1 MSGSGWVSLGT
12 SSRSLFEQARRQQER
27 EEAARCAYWDRRP
40 RTVGIER
47 PHLFRAPRALPE
59 QDTTGKQT
67 HIYGS
72 VSISADKRSR
82 GYGNGARCRTV
93 RVINDRAGTTL
104 WSDSTC
110 CTHEEAIQWV
120 TSAVNWYRR
129 DAEANWGARILN
141 RIAAQ

>member
-1 MSGSGWVSLGT
+1 MSGWGWEGR
-12 SSRSLFEQARRQQER
+12 SSSSLFAARKQQEA
-27 EEAARCAYWDRRP
+27 EEQARCAYWDRRP

-47 PHLFRAPRALPE
+47 PHFFRAPRELPE
-59 QDTTGKQT
+59 QDMTGKQT

-72 VSISADKRSR
+72 VSISTDKRSR

-93 RVINDRAGTTL
+93 RVIDDRAGKTV
-104 WSDSTC
+104 WSDNTC

-129 DAEANWGARILN
+129 DAESKWGAEVTG
-141 RIAAQ
+141 